1 MSLQT
6 VKNLENLV
14 TDAQNKYQNALSNL
28 SAAIALAKEYERQA
42 EVHHKNG
49 AINDLNNVNALL
61 NNQYGTITT
70 LSSVRDNAKAV
81 LDDLNNQLIEAKKT
95 LTPAENQV
103 IEAEAVVKVN
113 ESNMRLAAQQAEI
126 DKKNYAQKTT
136 KYVIIGV
143 IALVVIAGVVYF
155 IRKKAK

>member
-28 SAAIALAKEYERQA
+28 SAAVALAKEYERQA
-42 EVHHKNG
+42 GEHHKNG